1 MVIHTQ
7 SSLDPPR
14 LPGPIYPT
22 MGPSDDLASLS
33 FKESDLITY
42 RSALLVNLFMP
53 NMVKPV
59 DKYLYRFLLAK
70 GFSCN
75 SKKQGQPELESNLGQ
90 MRLTYRLFVFMGLLV
105 ATTMAL
111 RAARGVSKASSNMVL
126 AARKSTVRPSLDD
139 IDRISRGQAAK
150 KRGTGS
156 RAVPHRLNEKERIEF
171 DLAKKRK
178 FVSLRG
184 TGWRAERGDS
194 PLANIYRNYC
204 DAVNQPCI
212 SVRRGIFI
220 NEDENVLGDEVIVDF
235 SPLRK
240 KEVQEEAV
248 LVRSFA
254 EGYSSVQ
261 EITDNSDL
269 LQLGFEEAEL
279 PLLEEDVIW
288 RLPVYSVSATFLE
301 RAESKA
307 FAEKIANEKF
317 KGTLI

>member
-1 MVIHTQ
+1 
-7 SSLDPPR
+7 
-14 LPGPIYPT
+14 
-22 MGPSDDLASLS
+22 
-33 FKESDLITY
+33 
-42 RSALLVNLFMP
+42 
-53 NMVKPV
+53 
-59 DKYLYRFLLAK
+59 
-70 GFSCN
+70 
-75 SKKQGQPELESNLGQ
+75 

-301 RAESKA
+301 RADSKA

>member
-1 MVIHTQ
+1 MIIHTQ

-22 MGPSDDLASLS
+22 MGPSDDLDSLS

-53 NMVKPV
+53 NMVKPSDSQDV
-59 DKYLYRFLLAK
+59 RFLAAK
-70 GFSCN
+70 VKN
-75 SKKQGQPELESNLGQ
+75 KADDLESNVVEML
-90 MRLTYRLFVFMGLLV
+90 LTYRLFVFMGLLI

-111 RAARGVSKASSNMVL
+111 RAARGVSKVSSSMVL

-139 IDRISRGQAAK
+139 IDRISRGHAAK

-171 DLAKKRK
+171 DLAKKRN

-220 NEDENVLGDEVIVDF
+220 NED
-235 SPLRK
+235 
-240 KEVQEEAV
+240 
-248 LVRSFA
+248 
-254 EGYSSVQ
+254 
-261 EITDNSDL
+261 
-269 LQLGFEEAEL
+269 
-279 PLLEEDVIW
+279 
-288 RLPVYSVSATFLE
+288 
-301 RAESKA
+301 
-307 FAEKIANEKF
+307 
-317 KGTLI
+317 